1 MSLLNN
7 AKKCFCTTIKLEEM
21 LMSKVTVLVGGQW
34 GSEGKGKLANVIA
47 DDYNVHVR
55 TGAPNAGHTIYYNG
69 DKVVM
74 QTIPCGWTRM
84 DAKLIIGA
92 GGMIIPELFFKE
104 IEMLKKYDKNIE
116 KRIFIH
122 PNVVIIEPKHT
133 LAEYG
138 QAEPCDYAHKPM
150 ECKAWQDIRQG
161 LPEIID
167 PCTKCDKLSGND
179 LWKMV
184 GSTREGCGAALADKI
199 WRGASPRGPVMLA
212 KEWPGI
218 KEFCCDTTEMINQL
232 IDNGESVLLEGTQG
246 SGLSLHHG
254 TYPKTT
260 SRDTNAGG
268 WISEAG
274 ISPLVVTDII
284 AAIRPYPIRVAG
296 DSGPTGSQEL
306 TWSEI
311 ERRAGVPEGSLK
323 EITTVTKRVRRVFEF
338 SHEWFKKTAQINRFT
353 GVGLC
358 FSDYLNKNDFGVNE
372 WDKLSKETKD
382 WVAAFEEE
390 YNIPINWIS
399 TGPYKE
405 QTVIREIF
413 E

>member
-1 MSLLNN
+1 
-7 AKKCFCTTIKLEEM
+7 
-21 LMSKVTVLVGGQW
+21 
-34 GSEGKGKLANVIA
+34 
-47 DDYNVHVR
+47 
-55 TGAPNAGHTIYYNG
+55 
-69 DKVVM
+69 M
-74 QTIPCGWTRM
+74 QTLPCGWVNLK
-84 DAKLIIGA
+84 AKLIIGA

-104 IEMLKKYDKNIE
+104 IAMLKKYDPNIE
-116 KRIFIH
+116 KRIFVH
-122 PNVVIIEPKHT
+122 PNAVIIEPKHV

-138 QAEPCDYAHKPM
+138 HAAPCDWAHNPM
-150 ECKAWQDIRQG
+150 TCPQWNTIKADIQND
-161 LPEIID
+161 LVD
-167 PCTKCDKLSGND
+167 PCTKCDKLANND

-199 WRGASPRGPVMLA
+199 WRGASPRGPVRLA
-212 KEWPGI
+212 GDWSGI

-232 IDNGESVLLEGTQG
+232 IDDGESVLLEGTQG

-274 ISPLVVTDII
+274 ISPLVVTDVI

-296 DSGPTGSQEL
+296 DSGPTGSQEI
-306 TWSEI
+306 TWSEV
-311 ERRAGVPEGSLK
+311 ERRAGVPEGSFK

-338 SHEWFKKTAQINRFT
+338 SHEWFKKTAMINRFT
-353 GVGLC
+353 GIGLM
-358 FSDYLNKNDFGVNE
+358 FADYICVEDRGVNE

-390 YNIPINWIS
+390 YNIPIVWIS
-399 TGPYKE
+399 TGPYKD
-405 QTVIREIF
+405 QTVIREVF

>member
-1 MSLLNN
+1 
-7 AKKCFCTTIKLEEM
+7 
-21 LMSKVTVLVGGQW
+21 MSKVTVLVGGQW
-34 GSEGKGKLANVIA
+34 GSEGKGKLAHVIT
-47 DDYNVHVR
+47 DDYSVHVR

-74 QTIPCGWTRM
+74 QTLPCGWTRM

-104 IEMLKKYDKNIE
+104 VAMIKKYDKDIE

-122 PNVVIIEPKHT
+122 PNAVIIEPKHV

-150 ECKAWQDIRQG
+150 ECPQWQTIKADIRND
-161 LPEIID
+161 LVD
-167 PCTKCDKLSGND
+167 ACTKCDKLSIND
-179 LWKMV
+179 LWKKV

-199 WRGASPRGPVMLA
+199 WRGASPRGEVCLA
-212 KEWPGI
+212 KDWPGI
-218 KEFCCDTTEMINQL
+218 KEFCCDTTLMLNEL
-232 IDNGESVLLEGTQG
+232 IDAGESVLLEGTQG

-274 ISPLVVTDII
+274 ISPLVVTDVI

-296 DSGPTGSQEL
+296 DSGPTGSEEI
-306 TWSEI
+306 TWAEV
-311 ERRAGVPEGSLK
+311 ERRAGVPEGTFK

-338 SHEWFKKTAQINRFT
+338 SHEWFKKTAMINRFT

-358 FSDYLNKNDFGVNE
+358 FSDYLNKNDYGINK
-372 WDKLSKETKD
+372 WDELSKETKD
-382 WVAAFEEE
+382 WVGAFEEE
-390 YNIPINWIS
+390 YGIPIIWIS

-405 QTVIREIF
+405 QTVTRDIF